1 MNSFPR
7 KSGYWRSQVTMT
19 EDFDILPQSVLS
31 SFEDS
36 EMLADIQAYDHA
48 ILRNEEFFPLDVIE
62 KITTD
67 GENPLKVWREYR
79 NLTQEQLAE
88 AIGTIS
94 PTDISAIESGEQT
107 GSVNILKE
115 IALVLN
121 VDLEM
126 ITHPN
131 N

>member
-67 GENPLKVWREYR
+67 GENPLKVWREY
-79 NLTQEQLAE
+79 LAE